1 MIRAIVF
8 DFGNVI
14 CRFDVRLFVERLS
27 RMQNRP
33 VTDFEEIL
41 RQSFDLGRQY
51 ETGLITSDQFF
62 HKVSQRYALSLS
74 KSDFIDAF
82 TNLFT
87 PIPSTFALIRQ
98 LKLRYKLGLLSNT
111 NEWHFE
117 HVIRRVEVYSL
128 FDAVT
133 LSFKVNALKPAEKMY
148 RDITE
153 KLNLEPTECAYIDDL
168 NENAEAA
175 RQMGLHGIRYTSHDD
190 VVAAL
195 RRLNVHI

>member
-1 MIRAIVF
+1 
-8 DFGNVI
+8 
-14 CRFDVRLFVERLS
+14 
-27 RMQNRP
+27 MQNKP
-33 VTDFEEIL
+33 VTDFDDIL
-41 RQSFDLGRQY
+41 RQSFDLGREY

-62 HKVSQRYALSLS
+62 QKVSQRYALSLA

-117 HVIRRVEVYSL
+117 HVIRKVDVYPL

-133 LSFKVNALKPAEKMY
+133 LSFKVNALKPAEKIY
-148 RDITE
+148 RDIIAQ
-153 KLNLEPTECAYIDDL
+153 LNLDPTECAYIDDL
-168 NENAEAA
+168 SENAEAA
-175 RQMGLHGIRYTSHDD
+175 QRIGLHGIRYTSHND

-195 RRLNVHI
+195 RRLDVHI